1 LGHYTHEK
9 NPVACAAGL
18 ATLACLEEEGLI
30 ENARRMGEYA
40 LARLKALAEKHE
52 IIGRVRGLGLLLGV
66 ELVRDRNTRER
77 AVEEAEQVMYDAL
90 SKGLSFKLMMGN
102 VVQLTPPL
110 TITKERMDEAI
121 NILDACLTGIQR

>member
-1 LGHYTHEK
+1 
-9 NPVACAAGL
+9 
-18 ATLACLEEEGLI
+18 
-30 ENARRMGEYA
+30 M
-40 LARLKALAEKHE
+40 
-52 IIGRVRGLGLLLGV
+52 LLGV

-121 NILDACLTGIQR
+121 DILDACLTGIHR

>member
-1 LGHYTHEK
+1 
-9 NPVACAAGL
+9 
-18 ATLACLEEEGLI
+18 
-30 ENARRMGEYA
+30 
-40 LARLKALAEKHE
+40 
-52 IIGRVRGLGLLLGV
+52 
-66 ELVRDRNTRER
+66 
-77 AVEEAEQVMYDAL
+77 MYDAL